1 MASVLK
7 VDEVKGVASAGS
19 ITVTGEGG
27 TTTQSLQ
34 QGLSKHW
41 IFFDQVAAAV
51 NDSFNNSSITDQ
63 ATGRFFIDMTTAFG
77 NVNYAIQSS
86 ANTNNG
92 DTWEVNQSVNA
103 KQNWL
108 QSETNTT
115 LRYDTASYANGNYVD
130 SKYYYCLGNG
140 DLA

>member
-7 VDEVKGVASAGS
+7 VDVVKGVASAGS

-34 QGLSKHW
+34 QGLSKQW

>member
-1 MASVLK
+1 MASILK
-7 VDEVKGVASAGS
+7 VDEVQGVTSAGS

-27 TTTQSLQ
+27 PTTQSLQ

-41 IFFDQVAAAV
+41 IFFDEVAVAV
-51 NDSFNNSSITDQ
+51 HDSLNVSSITDQ
-63 ATGRFFIDMTTAFG
+63 ASGRFFVDMTTAFG

-86 ANTNNG
+86 ANTNTG
-92 DTWEVNQSVNA
+92 DTWEQNQSVNA

-108 QSETNTT
+108 QSESNTT
-115 LRYDTASYANGNYVD
+115 TRYDTGSFANGSYVD

>member
-41 IFFDQVAAAV
+41 IFFDEVAVAV

>member
-41 IFFDQVAAAV
+41 IFFAQVAAAV

>member
-7 VDEVKGVASAGS
+7 VDEIKGVASAGS

-41 IFFDQVAAAV
+41 IFFDEVAVAV
-51 NDSFNNSSITDQ
+51 NDSFNVSSITDQ
-63 ATGRFFIDMTTAFG
+63 ASGRFFIDMTTAFG

-86 ANTNNG
+86 ANANTGN
-92 DTWEVNQSVNA
+92 TWEVNQSINA

-115 LRYDTASYANGNYVD
+115 LRYDTGSYANGNYVD

>member
-108 QSETNTT
+108 QSETHTT

>member
-1 MASVLK
+1 MASILK
-7 VDEVKGVASAGS
+7 VDKVQGVTNAGS

>member
-41 IFFDQVAAAV
+41 IFFDEVAVAV

-63 ATGRFFIDMTTAFG
+63 ATGLFFIDMTTAFG

>member
-63 ATGRFFIDMTTAFG
+63 ARGRFFIDMTTAFG

>member
-7 VDEVKGVASAGS
+7 VDEVTGVASAGS